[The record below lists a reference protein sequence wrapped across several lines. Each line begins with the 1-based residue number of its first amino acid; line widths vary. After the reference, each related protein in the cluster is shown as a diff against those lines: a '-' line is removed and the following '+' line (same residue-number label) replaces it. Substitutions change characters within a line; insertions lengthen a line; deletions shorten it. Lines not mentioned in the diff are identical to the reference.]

1 MENSINRWYNVAA
14 VHFRD
19 EIATEACFIRALSHL
34 PGLESKERD
43 VVGGGLVVRKVKS
56 RRPLKTGQ
64 SAVVAHTRW
73 HLAATT
79 PLSYLSASR
88 YRPR

>member
-43 VVGGGLVVRKVKS
+43 VVGGASGEESEKS
-56 RRPLKTGQ
+56 QTIKDRPIGCRRT
-64 SAVVAHTRW
+64 H
-73 HLAATT
+73 
-79 PLSYLSASR
+79 
-88 YRPR
+88 